1 MNLIYKK
8 DLLMRRN
15 GFTMVELIF
24 VIIIIGILSVA
35 AIPKFGDIKDR
46 AKINSEYSSLSG
58 IQSAITAKIEFTM
71 EDTGNIQVNWHNTT
85 EVTDAATTYQAINDN
100 KKVLKSIIKKGDDLH
115 IVAYYDA
122 GTNIDGSGTDG
133 YDDILVIKGAASNAQ
148 TGVTKSTDIEGKP
161 DKNDFWIFNGSSD
174 TINVY
179 HYNNGAKTTILE
191 SGTLALIDNDAQVA
205 LTNTVNSST
214 DATSGQFNIT
224 EDDGTTNI
232 SLTMAK
238 HTVGSTATA
247 YTY

>member
-1 MNLIYKK
+1 
-8 DLLMRRN
+8 MRRS

-71 EDTGNIQVNWHNTT
+71 EDTGNIQVDWHNYTA
-85 EVTDAATTYQAINDN
+85 ETDAATTYKNINDN

-115 IVAYYDA
+115 IVSYFD
-122 GTNIDGSGTDG
+122 TGTDTTIKGTAIADGETNG
-133 YDDILVIKGAASNAQ
+133 YDDILVLKGAASNSQ
-148 TGVTKSTDIEGKP
+148 TGVTKATDIEGKP
-161 DKNDFWIFNGSSD
+161 DKNDFWIFNGSSQ

-179 HYNNGAKTTILE
+179 HFNKSVKTTVIE
-191 SGTLALIDNDAQVA
+191 SGTLALIDNDAKVT
-205 LTNTVNSST
+205 LTNSVDST
-214 DATSGQFNIT
+214 TAPTTGQFNVTDDSGTAAKSIT
-224 EDDGTTNI
+224 LVQAN
-232 SLTMAK
+232 
-238 HTVGSTATA
+238 HTVGSSETA